1 MTKAVQSKS
10 STQRFVLLT
19 VSTDP
24 AIPSGLHKLYLY
36 QVAPNGIYIQ
46 MANEQNNFYI
56 TSNSHMFRP
65 RDVIAIFKLHLLETK
80 YHFLNNS
87 HDFYLLSVFMQAV

>member
-1 MTKAVQSKS
+1 VTHEHMTKAVQSKS

-46 MANEQNNFYI
+46 MANEHNNFYI

-65 RDVIAIFKLHLLETK
+65 RDVI
-80 YHFLNNS
+80 
-87 HDFYLLSVFMQAV
+87 